1 MEPPP
6 PLLRFNFKKGN
17 WKKFNKLIKL
27 PTTQNEPKEAK
38 TEIYS
43 KTENQM
49 LEPAKNASKS
59 KKGRKDKQVIH
70 GGIGNALKH
79 IRPKTRP

>member
-38 TEIYS
+38 TEIFL
-43 KTENQM
+43 NI
-49 LEPAKNASKS
+49 
-59 KKGRKDKQVIH
+59 KK
-70 GGIGNALKH
+70 
-79 IRPKTRP
+79 